1 LEQTM
6 EIAGID
12 AGQIVASLMQ
22 IEERPLLLLESR
34 KEAAATAVSA
44 IARVKNGVESFRL
57 AATRLSSVSSFDRY
71 KTSVSQPDAVVA
83 SVSGAAFNSSISF
96 SVDQLA
102 RAHGRRSLSTV
113 ASDSIPVTNDS
124 AIAIAAGT
132 LGIGVNTIR
141 AGVGLA
147 AGTVQF
153 DVTQSSAGGSS
164 VGSSPLASSTVVSAA
179 SDAIAVDVNGTAFN
193 IKIAAGTYDQQGLTQ
208 AVQDALDASGA
219 AATASLDSTGALS
232 LTTIREGSSAS
243 LQITGGTALASV
255 GLGVD
260 ALAHVGTDGIVD
272 IGGTITTVTQAEAGQ
287 AVAADTGAGT
297 LDVVLSGGLRVGST
311 SIAVVSTGDRSL
323 ASVAAAINTAGGGI
337 SAAAVKVSAG
347 AWRLQLNA
355 TATGKVGHIAFD
367 GSVLTGI
374 GGLVESSAAQNAVI
388 RIGEGAGAYDVE
400 ASGNTFT
407 NVISGVT
414 FTVQALTTT
423 PVTVGVERND
433 SAVADDVA
441 NLVSNANSLLAELR
455 VQTRHDVTA
464 GTKGALA
471 GNGVIRRLTQQIRDS
486 LGGQVEGVS
495 SALPSTAGIQLTR
508 DGSFTF
514 DKATFLTAVADD
526 PALISRLFGQGGTD
540 TGNAVFASADANTLH
555 GDYVVEVATAATRAT
570 SAVMFAGG
578 ALVSRIGVRAGS
590 VTATYDVTFG
600 QSTDQIIEGL
610 NEAIA
615 GAGLDVIVEADGTGL
630 SLRAERW
637 GKAGDFELNA
647 NVLGAGVWAAH
658 SGTDVAGTIDGIA
671 ATGIGRRLSLN
682 ALVDSNAAGLQID
695 IEGGVSG
702 SLGAVEYRPGIAARI
717 VEVATLMMKAENG
730 SLTSATTFAQRRV
743 TDFGDQ
749 ITRLEDRLAMRET
762 NLLRQWSNL
771 QTLLGGLENQ
781 NTYIRGQLEG
791 LTNNWL

>member
-1 LEQTM
+1 M

-12 AGQIVASLMQ
+12 AAQIVASLMQ
-22 IEERPLLLLESR
+22 VEERPLLLLESR
-34 KEAAATAVSA
+34 KEVASTAVSA

-57 AATRLSSVSSFDRY
+57 AAARLSTVSSFDRY
-71 KTSVSQPDAVVA
+71 KTSVSQPDAVSA
-83 SVSGAAFNSSISF
+83 SVSGAAFDSSISF

-102 RAHGRRSLSTV
+102 RAHGLRSLSTV

-124 AIAIAAGT
+124 TIAVAAGT
-132 LGIGVNTIR
+132 LGIGVNTVR
-141 AGVGLA
+141 VGVGLV

-179 SDAIAVDVNGTAFN
+179 SDAIAVEVNGTAFN
-193 IKIAAGTYDQQGLTQ
+193 IRIAVGTYDQQGLAQ

-219 AATASLDSTGALS
+219 GATASLDSAGALS
-232 LTTIREGSSAS
+232 LTTIREGSTAS

-260 ALAHVGTDGIVD
+260 ASAHVGTDGIVD
-272 IGGTITTVTQAEAGQ
+272 IAGTITTVTQAEVGQ
-287 AVAADTGAGT
+287 AVAVDTGAGT

-323 ASVAAAINTAGGGI
+323 ASVAAAINTAGGGM
-337 SAAAVKVSAG
+337 SAAAVKVGAG
-347 AWRLQLNA
+347 AWRLQLSA

-414 FTVQALTTT
+414 LTAKALTTT
-423 PVTVGVERND
+423 PVTVGVERNN

-441 NLVSNANSLLAELR
+441 NLVSNANSLLAELK

-471 GNGVIRRLTQQIRDS
+471 GNGAIRRLTQQIRDS

-514 DKATFLTAVADD
+514 DQATFLTAVADD

-555 GDYVVEVATAATRAT
+555 GDYVVDVATAATRAT
-570 SAVMFAGG
+570 SAVMFGGG
-578 ALVSRIGVRAGS
+578 AVVSRIGVRAGN
-590 VTATYDVTFG
+590 VTATYDVTSG
-600 QSTDQIIEGL
+600 QSADQIIEGL

-637 GKAGDFELNA
+637 GQAGNFELNA
-647 NVLGAGVWAAH
+647 DVLGAGVWEAH

-682 ALVDSNAAGLQID
+682 ALADSNAAGLQID
-695 IEGGVSG
+695 IEGGMSG

-717 VEVATLMMKAENG
+717 VEVATLLMKAEIG
-730 SLTSATTFAQRRV
+730 SLASATTFAQGRV

-781 NTYIRGQLEG
+781 STYIRGQLEG